1 MIYVISDTHFS
12 HNNIIKYCNRPYKN
26 TELMNKD
33 IIEKWNSIVTPDDI
47 VLHLGDVGFG
57 LVEQLKPLIEGLNGH
72 KILLRGNHD
81 MKRGITSWTNIGFDI
96 VYKCKELPLNSFLN
110 DIKAIYTDN
119 VLLYFGK
126 FDNIIFSHYP
136 RQVED
141 NILNI
146 HGHIHNVPL
155 DTTLYKPENH
165 FCASIEM
172 INYRPISL
180 SKILETKAK
189 NREE

>member
-1 MIYVISDTHFS
+1 MIYIISDTHFS
-12 HNNIIKYCNRPYKN
+12 HKNIIEYCNRPYKN
-26 TELMNKD
+26 IETMNKD
-33 IIEKWNSIVTPDDI
+33 IVQKWNSIANPEDMVI
-47 VLHLGDVGFG
+47 HLGDVGFG
-57 LVEQLKPLIEGLNGH
+57 LVEQLQPLIHSLNGY
-72 KILLRGNHD
+72 KTLIRGNHD
-81 MKRGITSWTNIGFDI
+81 AKRGIDSWKNIGFDE
-96 VYKCKELPLNSFLN
+96 VHKKKEVSIKEILGRCPL
-110 DIKAIYTDN
+110 DCGYDD
-119 VLLYFGK
+119 V
-126 FDNIIFSHYP
+126 IFSHSP
-136 RQVED
+136 RQVEN